1 MHIYRKFLFTHLF
14 HSLILCVWMFCSYMH
29 NMWRSEEYIRYSRT
43 RVMVNLWADTRVL
56 EFNPSLLQ
64 EHILLPAEP
73 SLWPQKINDLCTP
86 IKSLN
91 TETKRLRSLQPVWA
105 TRRTLSENNP
115 QKTKNKQK
123 KSTVLTVPHLFSFLI
138 NHFHVKENYGAFC
151 FMLKPCIWNQIMY
164 LSNFPIS
171 LEVSIHYT

>member
-1 MHIYRKFLFTHLF
+1 MCLNVLFIHVCTCTTCGGQK
-14 HSLILCVWMFCSYMH
+14 SILDIL
-29 NMWRSEEYIRYSRT
+29 ELE
-43 RVMVNLWADTRVL
+43 LWLTCEL
-56 EFNPSLLQ
+56 TWGCWKFNPSLLQ

-91 TETKRLRSLQPVWA
+91 SETKRLRSLQPVWA

>member
-1 MHIYRKFLFTHLF
+1 MSECFVHTCL
-14 HSLILCVWMFCSYMH
+14 YMH

-43 RVMVNLWADTRVL
+43 KLWLTCGL
-56 EFNPSLLQ
+56 TWGCWKFNPSLLQ

-105 TRRTLSENNP
+105 TRRTLSENNLP
-115 QKTKNKQK
+115 KTKNKQK
-123 KSTVLTVPHLFSFLI
+123 KSTVLTVPHLFSFLK